1 MSVVIS
7 RVKGFVVALTLTLA
21 MALIQNPASAA
32 NYVAAGGISGTIIV
46 NQSNGTITFC
56 PTQANISTTSVSVPG
71 QCVAIGSMSSI
82 SLAGNV
88 QITVSAASVDL
99 AASGIN
105 VGSNVVSTNVVGN
118 VALILNTAT
127 GIAVECPMFVNNGQ
141 PTGACGSSQQ
151 IK

>member
-7 RVKGFVVALTLTLA
+7 RVKSCVVALTLTSA

-56 PTQANISTTSVSVPG
+56 PTQANLSTTSVSVTG
-71 QCVAIGSMSSI
+71 ECVAIGSMSSI

-88 QITVSAASVDL
+88 QITVSAADL
-99 AASGIN
+99 AVSGNN
-105 VGSNVVSTNVVGN
+105 VASNVATANVVGN

>member
-1 MSVVIS
+1 M
-7 RVKGFVVALTLTLA
+7 ALTLTSA
-21 MALIQNPASAA
+21 MALIQNPASAE

-56 PTQANISTTSVSVPG
+56 PTQANLSTTPASVTG
-71 QCVAIGSMSSI
+71 ECAAIGSMSSI
-82 SLAGNV
+82 SLAENV
-88 QITVSAASVDL
+88 QITVSAPSV
-99 AASGIN
+99 N
-105 VGSNVVSTNVVGN
+105 VGTPSTNIIGN

-141 PTGACGSSQQ
+141 PTGVCGSSQQ

>member
-7 RVKGFVVALTLTLA
+7 RVKSCVVALTLTSA

-56 PTQANISTTSVSVPG
+56 PTQANLSTTPASVTG
-71 QCVAIGSMSSI
+71 ECAAIGSMSSI
-82 SLAGNV
+82 SLAENV
-88 QITVSAASVDL
+88 QITVSAPSV
-99 AASGIN
+99 N
-105 VGSNVVSTNVVGN
+105 VGTPSTNIIGN

-127 GIAVECPMFVNNGQ
+127 GIAAECPMLVNNGQ
-141 PTGACGSSQQ
+141 PTGVCGPSQQ
-151 IK
+151 VK

>member
-1 MSVVIS
+1 M
-7 RVKGFVVALTLTLA
+7 ALTLTSA
-21 MALIQNPASAA
+21 MALIQNPASAE

-56 PTQANISTTSVSVPG
+56 PTQANLSTTPASVTG
-71 QCVAIGSMSSI
+71 ECAAIGSMSSI
-82 SLAGNV
+82 SLAENV
-88 QITVSAASVDL
+88 QITVSAPSV
-99 AASGIN
+99 N
-105 VGSNVVSTNVVGN
+105 VGTPSTNIIGN

>member
-7 RVKGFVVALTLTLA
+7 RVKGFVVALTLTSA

-82 SLAGNV
+82 SLEGNV
-88 QITVSAASVDL
+88 QITVSASSVNL
-99 AASGIN
+99 G
-105 VGSNVVSTNVVGN
+105 VPSTNVSGN